1 MKLLYIL
8 LFSLHAFGINIGFNQ
23 AWFHNNYSTQYL
35 DKKFDRAEIERVF
48 SLASSAGSKT
58 IRLWFFEGK
67 KMPMINW
74 NGETPVSLKRE
85 YIDNVITMLKI
96 ANDNNIKVY
105 MTLFDAHSY
114 TGDKKLKEKFKSLFT
129 ERGQNNFI
137 KFILTPLLKEIKSN
151 NLLEVFSK
159 IDLIN
164 EGDTL
169 INRGVFDRRWK
180 SLGEMICR
188 YKKATL
194 NIPIT
199 VSIRWHSLLPRPL
212 NFLSLKGPM
221 KCADFLDL
229 HSYNNLGKVY
239 ACKRVK
245 RASRKKKIILG
256 EFGQSYFNHRY
267 SDKLQLRNTV
277 SYAKELKKCGFSEA
291 LAWRLSDIRPGYNK
305 ESRYSFESF
314 GQLRPTFYYIKD
326 FNSRSQ

>member
-85 YIDNVITMLKI
+85 YIDNVITLLKI

-105 MTLFDAHSY
+105 MTLFDAHPY

-137 KFILTPLLKEIKSN
+137 KFILTPFLKEFQKVADIVNKYKDV
-151 NLLEVFSK
+151 LEDK
-159 IDLIN
+159 HIQDIHYMIEN
-164 EGDTL
+164 E
-169 INRGVFDRRWK
+169 
-180 SLGEMICR
+180 E
-188 YKKATL
+188 
-194 NIPIT
+194 
-199 VSIRWHSLLPRPL
+199 
-212 NFLSLKGPM
+212 
-221 KCADFLDL
+221 
-229 HSYNNLGKVY
+229 
-239 ACKRVK
+239 
-245 RASRKKKIILG
+245 
-256 EFGQSYFNHRY
+256 
-267 SDKLQLRNTV
+267 
-277 SYAKELKKCGFSEA
+277 
-291 LAWRLSDIRPGYNK
+291 
-305 ESRYSFESF
+305 
-314 GQLRPTFYYIKD
+314 
-326 FNSRSQ
+326 